1 MPPRLVCIAIL
12 LYWVVGVSSLIRRDV
27 LPELGFVRPPDLRT
41 IANAEENA
49 EPSSWSVEVIDNP
62 LAPEIRRIVGT
73 ASTES
78 SRNPQGGFAMKS
90 TVSFNAGG
98 LLRGTPLSN
107 DSDARLEVVSDYQID
122 PAGNLQSFTA
132 SVRADNDA
140 EDLLTITGTRHK
152 RTLKLVSQGRLPIL
166 NQTRTLD
173 YEPRSLVQNA
183 IGPFDRLPGLQVGQ
197 KWSTQMVSP
206 FTGRIETVGVEVAR
220 RCVIH
225 WDNSPVT
232 VLEVVHHMSPLSA
245 KTWVR
250 PDGLVVRQEVP
261 FPFVKLVLER
271 IPSRRTPPGLEVP
284 GQ

>member
-1 MPPRLVCIAIL
+1 MPSRLVCIAIL
-12 LYWVVGVSSLIRRDV
+12 LYWVIGASSLIRRDV

-41 IANAEENA
+41 IASAEENT

-62 LAPEIRRIVGT
+62 LAPETRRIVGT
-73 ASTES
+73 ATTES
-78 SRNPQGGFAMKS
+78 SRNPQGGFEMSS

-107 DSDARLEVVSDYQID
+107 NSDTRLDVVSRYRID

-132 SVRADNDA
+132 SVRSDSDP
-140 EDLLTITGTRHK
+140 EDLLTVTGTRDK
-152 RTLKLVSQGRLPIL
+152 RALKVVCQGQLPIF
-166 NQTRTLD
+166 NQTRTLA

-183 IGPFDRLPGLQVGQ
+183 LGPFDRLPGLQVGQ
-197 KWSTQMVSP
+197 KWETQMVSP
-206 FTGRIETVGVEVAR
+206 FTGRIETVRVDVAR
-220 RCVIH
+220 RCMIH

-232 VLEVVHHMSPLSA
+232 VLEVVHHVTPLSA
-245 KTWVR
+245 RTWVR

-271 IPSRRTPPGLEVP
+271 IPSRRTPSGLEVP
-284 GQ
+284 GR